1 MDKAKAFLKTL
12 PARLDFLPGLLGR
25 ITLGFI
31 FVQAGWGKL
40 HHLDKVTEFFRALGI
55 PAPGLQAP
63 FVATV
68 EFVAGGLV
76 LLGLLTRFA
85 ALPLIGTMAVALLT
99 AKRPDIHEL
108 SDLLALPEYL
118 FIVLSVWLAVKGAG
132 AFSLDALLCRR
143 CRTNNDLRPA
153 GKSNFVS

>member
-1 MDKAKAFLKTL
+1 MDKAKTFLESL
-12 PARLDFLPGLLGR
+12 PSRLDFLPGLLSR

-31 FVQAGWGKL
+31 FVQSGWGKL

-68 EFVAGGLV
+68 ELAAGGLV
-76 LLGLLTRFA
+76 LMGLFTRLA
-85 ALPLIGTMAVALLT
+85 ALPLIGTMVVAILT

-108 SDLLALPEYL
+108 SDFLALPEFL
-118 FIVLSVWLAVKGAG
+118 FIVLSLWLVIKGAG
-132 AFSLDALLCRR
+132 AFSLDAFLCRR
-143 CRTNNDLRPA
+143 CGKTADLLPP
-153 GKSNFVS
+153 GK

>member
-1 MDKAKAFLKTL
+1 MDKAKAFLKSI
-12 PARLDFLPGLLGR
+12 PSRLDFLPALLGR

-31 FVQAGWGKL
+31 FVQSGWGKL
-40 HHLDKVTEFFRALGI
+40 HHLDKVADFFRALGI

-76 LLGLLTRFA
+76 LIGLLTRFA
-85 ALPLIGTMAVALLT
+85 ALPLIGTMAVALWT

-108 SDLLALPEYL
+108 SDFLALPEYL
-118 FIVLSVWLAVKGAG
+118 FLLLSIGLVVKGPG
-132 AFSLDALLCRR
+132 AFSLDALLGRR
-143 CRTNNDLRPA
+143 CRKNTD
-153 GKSNFVS
+153 